1 MIKYVAKVTNPVTLL
16 IHVLLEGELFFLI
29 M

>member
-1 MIKYVAKVTNPVTLL
+1 MIKYVAKVMNPLTLL
-16 IHVLLEGELFFLI
+16 IHILLEGELFFLI